1 MALKQKLAERLGEH
15 RVKSIHNP
23 LHPEQSLLLL
33 FLELNVPVTVCM
45 TNGLSDYT
53 MPVSEK
59 WKGREHNE
67 LFFCLPTY
75 WDLEDLTNPAFSWI
89 YNWIFRLEQFVKSTN
104 TWFGPGHTIPCG
116 NPPAAISP
124 TMKQEY
130 FIFLDPLFLE
140 QPLEPIQ
147 QGDFT
152 CHFLAIVPIFG
163 DELDFK
169 MGKGTVKLVA
179 KFINRGIDERLDDY
193 RPSALRS
200 RLLFF

>member
-1 MALKQKLAERLGEH
+1 MEMQEQLAKRLGAH
-15 RVKSIHNP
+15 RIKAIQNP

-33 FLELNVPVTVCM
+33 FLELHVPVTICM
-45 TNGLSDYT
+45 TNGLSNYT

-67 LFFCLPTY
+67 LFFCLPAY
-75 WDLEDLTNPAFSWI
+75 WDLDDLENRAFSWV
-89 YNWIFRLEQFVKSTN
+89 YDWIFRLENFVRSKN

-130 FIFLDPLFLE
+130 FIFLEPLLLNE
-140 QPLEPIQ
+140 AMAAVKLGEK
-147 QGDFT
+147 T
-152 CHFLAIVPIFG
+152 VRFLAIVPIFG

-169 MGKGTVKLVA
+169 MGKGTTKFVA
-179 KFINRGIDERLDDY
+179 KLTNRGFDERLDDY